1 MRVLRFGLGV
11 RFYIDE
17 NDNKQ
22 TAQIWEEVF
31 SVLTA
36 SDVKGMHIYGGYMTY
51 ASDDVS
57 YICAFTN
64 GGLRDMRRVYEKLR
78 NDAGVAMYLT
88 AAHPFIQTNALE
100 KLEDF
105 TFYGKVE
112 SDGSLSGGET
122 GFPLIIPTKGGRTRP
137 RGKGIAFLIA
147 PCGCARGGLNPKYAA
162 KRLTIAARKHFKG
175 VRVVPLPILDGG
187 TGTVDAVLTAYSGIK
202 RVAQPKQPNSEA
214 AYAYYAVLRGNSG
227 LIEMPA
233 IYEGQAESEGEYV
246 SSYII
251 GETICRALDEGLT
264 EIIVSC
270 SKSVI
275 NDYGMGCM
283 AALGV
288 RFLNDNGEELKCV
301 EGDILKVAS
310 IDTTGIHS
318 RLTKT
323 SFVVM
328 TDDVRKLSIDEG
340 GVESFFNML
349 ELETGVGVFN
359 RLGSAA
365 AGGLAGALMSL
376 CGAKRYSCVQA
387 IDSFIRLER
396 LIEHISLVVTSVGEF
411 NAQCMAAEHP
421 AGYLFKLANDNN
433 TPIVVLAEN
442 VEVEEEKLL
451 GFNVFEIGA
460 ATDGEIL
467 KRYDNAAD
475 SMFRM
480 LMLGSEIE
488 RISEK
493 KLRRGTNRGRK

>member
-1 MRVLRFGLGV
+1 MKILRFGLGV

-17 NDNKQ
+17 NDSKQ

-36 SDVKGMHIYGGYMTY
+36 SDVKGMHIYGGYMPY

-64 GGLRDMRRVYEKLR
+64 GGLKDMRRVYEKLR

-122 GFPLIIPTKGGRTRP
+122 GFPLSIPTKGGRTRP
-137 RGKGIAFLIA
+137 KGKGIAFLIA
-147 PCGCARGGLNPKYAA
+147 PCTCAKEGLNPKHAA

-175 VRVVPLPILDGG
+175 VRVVPLPIMDGG

-202 RVAQPKQPNSEA
+202 RVAQLKQPNGEIA
-214 AYAYYAVLRGNSG
+214 DVHYAVLRGNSG

-233 IYEGQAESEGEYV
+233 IYEGQAKNESEYV

-251 GETICRALDEGLT
+251 GETICRALDEGLS

-270 SKSVI
+270 SKSAI
-275 NDYGMGCM
+275 NDCGMGCM

-288 RFLNDNGEELKCV
+288 RFLDENGEELKCV
-301 EGDILKVAS
+301 EGDIHKVAS
-310 IDTTGIHS
+310 VDTTGIHS

-323 SFVVM
+323 SFIVM
-328 TDDVRKLSIDEG
+328 TDDVKKLSIDEG

-349 ELETGVGVFN
+349 ELETGIGVLN
-359 RLGSAA
+359 RQGSAA
-365 AGGLAGALMSL
+365 AGGLAGALMAL
-376 CGAKRYSCVQA
+376 CGAKCHSSVQA
-387 IDSFIRLER
+387 IASFIRLER

-411 NAQCMAAEHP
+411 NAQCMSMEHP

-433 TPIVVLAEN
+433 TPIVVLAESI
-442 VEVEEEKLL
+442 EVDEEKLDGL
-451 GFNVFEIGA
+451 NVFKTGSTGSYEMVQ
-460 ATDGEIL
+460 
-467 KRYDNAAD
+467 RYDNAAD